1 MAKLLSSEFLR
12 IRRYWLT
19 WAIFTLL
26 LIILILQVNG
36 KINELDKL
44 ATEIET
50 GRSTFDNKQLSTLQ
64 IEGKR
69 ILTEQ
74 IIKDLHY
81 PASIGTIARLATGS
95 GWFLI
100 ILFTAVVGG
109 EDFTRKT
116 LRSILS
122 RGIGRERYLLI
133 RCLAL
138 WLAAGFAVL
147 VITLIA
153 TASGLYVHFQ
163 VTTDEISLEG
173 LGDSLLIVLR
183 SWLTYLPFIVV
194 TLFWVVIA
202 RNAGP
207 AMGLGIIMHTFER
220 LLGMAIPAMLLPFSV
235 LNPNITEMPPIYHIL
250 KVLLKLLSVTVGYNT
265 DFLVYWGPRLHLD
278 PAFLASITGLEGE
291 PLLPS
296 SPWRAVGFLAG
307 YIILFLGWALRILR
321 RRDLTYES

>member
-1 MAKLLSSEFLR
+1 MAKLLSAEFLR

-36 KINELDKL
+36 KINELDRL
-44 ATEIET
+44 ATVIET
-50 GRSTFDNKQLSTLQ
+50 GLSSFDGKELSPLQ
-64 IEGKR
+64 IEGDR
-69 ILTEQ
+69 LLVEYIY
-74 IIKDLHY
+74 KDLRY
-81 PASIGTIARLATGS
+81 PANIGTIARLATGP

-116 LRSILS
+116 LRSIFS
-122 RGIGRERYLLI
+122 RGLGRGKYLLI

-138 WLAAGFAVL
+138 WLAAGFAIL

-153 TASGLYVHFQ
+153 TASGPYVHFQ
-163 VTTDEISLEG
+163 VTTDPISLEG

-194 TLFWVVIA
+194 TLFWVVVA

-207 AMGLGIIMHTFER
+207 AMGLGIILHTFER
-220 LLGMAIPAMLLPFSV
+220 LLGFGIPMMMLPFSI
-235 LNPNITEMPPIYHIL
+235 LNPNTTEMPPLFHIL
-250 KVLLKLLSVTVGYNT
+250 KFLLKLLSVTVGYNT
-265 DFLVYWGPRLHLD
+265 DFLVNWGPSNYLD
-278 PAFLASITGLEGE
+278 PAFLADITGLEGE
-291 PLLPS
+291 ALLPT
-296 SPWRAVGFLAG
+296 SPWRAVGLLAG
-307 YIILFLGWALRILR
+307 YIILFFVWAMRILR
-321 RRDLTYES
+321 RRDVTYES

>member
-1 MAKLLSSEFLR
+1 MAKLLSAEFLR

-19 WAIFTLL
+19 WAIFALL

-36 KINELDKL
+36 KINELGKL
-44 ATEIET
+44 AIEIET
-50 GRSTFDNKQLSTLQ
+50 GLSTFDSKQLSPLQ
-64 IEGKR
+64 IDGNR
-69 ILTEQ
+69 HLIGQ
-74 IIKDLHY
+74 IEKDLRY
-81 PASIGTIARLATGS
+81 PTNIGTIARLATGS

-122 RGIGRERYLLI
+122 RGIGRARYLLI

-153 TASGLYVHFQ
+153 TASGPYVHFR
-163 VTTDEISLEG
+163 VTTDPISLEG

-194 TLFWVVIA
+194 TLFWVIVA

-207 AMGLGIIMHTFER
+207 AMGLGIILHTFER
-220 LLGMAIPAMLLPFSV
+220 LNGLAIPVMMLPFSI
-235 LNPNITEMPPIYHIL
+235 LDPNTTEMPPIFNIL
-250 KVLLKLLSVTVGYNT
+250 KFLLKFLSVTLGYNT
-265 DFLVYWGPRLHLD
+265 DFLLYWGPPFHLN
-278 PAFLASITGLEGE
+278 PAFLTSLAGLEDE
-291 PLLPS
+291 ALLPS
-296 SPWRAVGFLAG
+296 SPWRAVGFWAG
-307 YIILFLGWALRILR
+307 YIILFLGWASWILR
-321 RRDLTYES
+321 RRDVMYES